1 MAGKAHGNGDR
12 RGDNTICGLGDRLRR
27 LTAGICLI
35 TQTIFPVMAAAP
47 THINPAHSDTAASL
61 ILPNVKTIPYTLG
74 ALESPPT
81 VAARFGITVDELRRL
96 NQFRTFA
103 RGFDNVRQGDEI
115 DVPLINSNSPE
126 ARNLKAMQMERD
138 GKDPQ
143 MQVAEMAQ
151 QSGTLLARDMD
162 S

>member
-151 QSGTLLARDMD
+151 QSGTL
-162 S
+162 

>member
-1 MAGKAHGNGDR
+1 MGMAIVGAITPYVDWGSFTSSDR
-12 RGDNTICGLGDRLRR
+12 RYLPDNTNY
-27 LTAGICLI
+27 
-35 TQTIFPVMAAAP
+35 FPVMAAAP

-115 DVPLINSNSPE
+115 DVPSLTVT
-126 ARNLKAMQMERD
+126 ALKRA
-138 GKDPQ
+138 
-143 MQVAEMAQ
+143 
-151 QSGTLLARDMD
+151 T
-162 S
+162 

>member
-1 MAGKAHGNGDR
+1 MW
-12 RGDNTICGLGDRLRR
+12 IGDRLRR

-61 ILPNVKTIPYTLG
+61 ILPNVKTIPYTPG

-115 DVPLINSNSPE
+115 DVPSLTVT
-126 ARNLKAMQMERD
+126 ALKRA
-138 GKDPQ
+138 
-143 MQVAEMAQ
+143 
-151 QSGTLLARDMD
+151 T
-162 S
+162 

>member
-61 ILPNVKTIPYTLG
+61 ILPNVKTIPYTLVRWNRHQRSRH
-74 ALESPPT
+74 ALVSPLMNY
-81 VAARFGITVDELRRL
+81 VA
-96 NQFRTFA
+96 
-103 RGFDNVRQGDEI
+103 
-115 DVPLINSNSPE
+115 
-126 ARNLKAMQMERD
+126 
-138 GKDPQ
+138 
-143 MQVAEMAQ
+143 
-151 QSGTLLARDMD
+151 
-162 S
+162 